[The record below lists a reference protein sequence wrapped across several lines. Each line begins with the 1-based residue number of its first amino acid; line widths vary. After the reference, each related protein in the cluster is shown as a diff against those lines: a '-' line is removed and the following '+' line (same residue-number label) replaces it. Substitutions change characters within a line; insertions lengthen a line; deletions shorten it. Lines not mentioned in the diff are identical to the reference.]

1 MDCHL
6 ASVQAW
12 GPALASKMVPE
23 ADPKVPD
30 PATVTT
36 LTQLAGLLATPWR
49 PTIAASAAEQYR
61 RCCRVGRPGPHR

>member
-6 ASVQAW
+6 ASVQSLGTRTGIKDSAR
-12 GPALASKMVPE
+12 GAPNHCNGNDTGIARRE
-23 ADPKVPD
+23 
-30 PATVTT
+30 
-36 LTQLAGLLATPWR
+36 LLATQWR